1 MADAIQ
7 SIVNGYVFLNNRKAL
22 GDLLV
27 QRRRLVEELNVCT
40 GIDCTGTIRQVEE
53 DITVIEAGLA
63 RLEGVTTG

>member
-7 SIVNGYVFLNNRKAL
+7 SIVNGYVFLNDRKAL
-22 GDLLV
+22 DDLLV
-27 QRRRLVEELNVCT
+27 QRRKLVETLNACA

-63 RLEGVTTG
+63 RLDG